1 MRKVINA
8 AADTLM
14 LGLLLLSAVLSIA
27 TAVKVYPLNPY
38 WVEMLSDYSGGFVR
52 RFLLGEILNHIP
64 GVSPKVAG
72 LALLT
77 ACYLFVTVSLYVGLR
92 RLKFPLFIRIAVLF
106 SPFGVAFYLLF
117 PTMVAHFILRDIL
130 IVALAI
136 LAARMV
142 CYIHERVE
150 MPGRLL
156 VCDAVVFV
164 SITFGMLCHSGMLF
178 CTPPIL
184 LMYLAVSDSVRRS
197 FVHAAILGII
207 FLGEFLT
214 VNLVFGELDP
224 ERVMDVLDMFK
235 SRYPGIPIA
244 ISPDSFLFSLFAVSS
259 GGESH
264 WVGMARQQL
273 FSTARIIMVLAAA
286 VVPCLIF
293 LLRFIRSGLCS
304 SEYFRR
310 HWLVLACSASAFSP
324 VLMSA
329 FSIDF
334 FRWLVWSFMLSVYFA
349 MQLTEHM
356 EEEPSAKSKIIEYW
370 PIGSLLAVLSIV
382 GVIFYTPARDS
393 AFSAGNE
400 GILEE
405 NNLEPLVS
413 AVMMHTDYSDFRKK
427 YFYVIANDDWNWE
440 FDTRTAVGSVENSIR
455 IRKFDEEKKE
465 SYRPEA
471 LESGCDSAFLSVSI
485 SGRRMFLRGWEALTK
500 RRDDGR
506 TVLVKPAHGMGFLIK
521 KGDVMFFYPTM
532 PLTMNLQKEG
542 YDQKIPFAFEDY
554 VLIEKEWLGS
564 KITIY
569 PAFLN
574 GKSHVFYCTSKGK
587 KVVLPEQK
595 ASGLIEP

>member
-27 TAVKVYPLNPY
+27 TAVKVYPLNSY

-117 PTMVAHFILRDIL
+117 PTMVEHFILRDIL

-164 SITFGMLCHSGMLF
+164 IITFGMLCHSGMLF

-293 LLRFIRSGLCS
+293 LL
-304 SEYFRR
+304 
-310 HWLVLACSASAFSP
+310 
-324 VLMSA
+324 
-329 FSIDF
+329 
-334 FRWLVWSFMLSVYFA
+334 VY
-349 MQLTEHM
+349 TERT
-356 EEEPSAKSKIIEYW
+356 
-370 PIGSLLAVLSIV
+370 LL
-382 GVIFYTPARDS
+382 
-393 AFSAGNE
+393 
-400 GILEE
+400 
-405 NNLEPLVS
+405 
-413 AVMMHTDYSDFRKK
+413 
-427 YFYVIANDDWNWE
+427 
-440 FDTRTAVGSVENSIR
+440 
-455 IRKFDEEKKE
+455 
-465 SYRPEA
+465 
-471 LESGCDSAFLSVSI
+471 
-485 SGRRMFLRGWEALTK
+485 
-500 RRDDGR
+500 
-506 TVLVKPAHGMGFLIK
+506 
-521 KGDVMFFYPTM
+521 
-532 PLTMNLQKEG
+532 Q
-542 YDQKIPFAFEDY
+542 
-554 VLIEKEWLGS
+554 
-564 KITIY
+564 
-569 PAFLN
+569 
-574 GKSHVFYCTSKGK
+574 
-587 KVVLPEQK
+587 
-595 ASGLIEP
+595 